1 MTAHPILLK
10 LVAEAVREAKAAG
23 FTTDSDIASYM
34 TNKKW
39 DYDKINIAMW
49 CYDRQRRLEQQPR
62 ICRLADGRHRSSGGS
77 MTKLKI
83 PAGFKVVTPPPG
95 AVIIML
101 PARMINGKLDPGSVE
116 EIKLAGGQE
125 RLDGDDQSSK

>member
-1 MTAHPILLK
+1 
-10 LVAEAVREAKAAG
+10 
-23 FTTDSDIASYM
+23 
-34 TNKKW
+34 
-39 DYDKINIAMW
+39 
-49 CYDRQRRLEQQPR
+49 
-62 ICRLADGRHRSSGGS
+62 

-95 AVIIML
+95 TVIIML
-101 PARMINGKLDPGSVE
+101 PARMINGKFDPGSVE